1 MTQPFPLY
9 HEVQLKDEKGD
20 KRTEGWK
27 RGVGEG
33 EKEGEAE
40 MKKEEEGE
48 GVGGN
53 EWGKRRR
60 EEEEGFCTFWALI
73 TSFVHPDRV
82 EGEAHII

>member
-53 EWGKRRR
+53 E
-60 EEEEGFCTFWALI
+60 
-73 TSFVHPDRV
+73 
-82 EGEAHII
+82 